1 MGHEII
7 RIKRLAYDPE
17 QEVVSAELTGHVG
30 GRNVDV
36 QLQFPFRA
44 HADRA
49 GVDLRNIALVEI
61 QQILRSASNITL
73 PETADRN
80 GRVVAATP
88 TIGQN
93 GTANWENEGGAARAE
108 PADIVWFGI

>member
-7 RIKRLAYDPE
+7 SIKRLAYDPE
-17 QEVVSAELTGHVG
+17 QRVVNAELTGEVG

-44 HADRA
+44 HGDRSE
-49 GVDLRNIALVEI
+49 VDLRNIALLEI

-73 PETADRN
+73 PDTSDRN
-80 GRVVAATP
+80 AVAATRSH
-88 TIGQN
+88 GQN
-93 GTANWENEGGAARAE
+93 GIASWENEGGARSDQPAE
-108 PADIVWFGI
+108 IVWFGI

>member
-1 MGHEII
+1 MGHELI

-17 QEVVSAELTGHVG
+17 QEVVSVELTGDVG
-30 GRNVDV
+30 GRNVDI

-44 HADRA
+44 HGDRPGA
-49 GVDLRNIALVEI
+49 DLRNIALLEI

-73 PETADRN
+73 PDTADQN
-80 GRVVAATP
+80 GGVVAATS
-88 TIGQN
+88 TMGQN

-108 PADIVWFGI
+108 PADIVWFSI